1 MWGGKV
7 DVSGETDLTEKRRG
21 FNPPP
26 FLETQTRR
34 VKISDRLLIDSS
46 FSYIQSPKWNYQMG
60 EGGLVIAF
68 CFRCIVKIIKL
79 CK

>member
-1 MWGGKV
+1 M

-68 CFRCIVKIIKL
+68 WFRCIGKIIKL